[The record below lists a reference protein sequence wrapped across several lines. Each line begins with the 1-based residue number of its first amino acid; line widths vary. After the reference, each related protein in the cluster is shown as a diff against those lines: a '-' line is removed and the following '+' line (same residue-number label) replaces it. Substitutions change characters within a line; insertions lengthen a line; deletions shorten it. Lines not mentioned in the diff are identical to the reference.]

1 MPPRS
6 CTPCHACCDYPA
18 IPELD
23 KPAYQLCAHASCDG
37 CGIYAER
44 PQPCRDYRCLWIE
57 GEFDD
62 GDRPD
67 QIGLAFD
74 QPSLVA
80 DHSDYAGVHV
90 ICAREVWPGAR
101 EGVRAQN
108 LILRLSRAMIVR
120 LVAPG
125 GTTELIGPKRLV
137 EQVAR
142 RATVRRQV
150 DSEPS

>member
-1 MPPRS
+1 MIRLPTRS
-6 CTPCHACCDYPA
+6 CAPCSACCDYPA
-18 IPELD
+18 LPQLD
-23 KPAYQLCAHASCDG
+23 KPAYELCAHASEAG

-44 PQPCRDYRCLWIE
+44 PQPCRAYLCLWIE

-74 QPSLVA
+74 RPSA
-80 DHSDYAGVHV
+80 IAEHPDYAGVHV
-90 ICAREVWPGAR
+90 ICARELWDGAR

-108 LILRLSRAMIVR
+108 LVLRLSRAMIVR

-125 GTTELIGPKRLV
+125 GRTELIGPQRQIALV
-137 EQVAR
+137 AERAAAR
-142 RATVRRQV
+142 QGQ
-150 DSEPS
+150 